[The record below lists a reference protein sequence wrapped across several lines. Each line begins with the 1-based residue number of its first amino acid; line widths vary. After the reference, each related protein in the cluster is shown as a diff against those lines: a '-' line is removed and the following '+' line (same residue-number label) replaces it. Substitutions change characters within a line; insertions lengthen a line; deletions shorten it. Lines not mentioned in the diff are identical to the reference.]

1 MLTKVWCSKKSNDQ
15 YVDLDDISYIEVSD
29 TDYCGGMR
37 GGESKYASVH
47 LGMKNGHSL
56 VLTMERNKLEELA
69 LKKTFQRTA
78 LLKHE

>member
-1 MLTKVWCSKKSNDQ
+1 MLTKIHCCKKANDQ

-37 GGESKYASVH
+37 RYENKYASVI
-47 LGMKNGHSL
+47 LGIKNGHTL
-56 VLTMERNKLEELA
+56 VLTMERTKLEEIA

>member
-1 MLTKVWCSKKSNDQ
+1 MLTKIRCCKKCNDQ

-37 GGESKYASVH
+37 GYESKYASVI

-56 VLTMERNKLEELA
+56 LLTMERTKLDELTTR
-69 LKKTFQRTA
+69 KSQV
-78 LLKHE
+78 

>member
-1 MLTKVWCSKKSNDQ
+1 MLTKVWCCKKSNDQ

-37 GGESKYASVH
+37 GYESKYASVI

-56 VLTMERNKLEELA
+56 VLTMERTKLEALA
-69 LKKTFQRTA
+69 LQRTFQRTA
-78 LLKHE
+78 LLKTH